1 MPDHPED
8 IPQNGP
14 PPAGEAYKDLQ
25 RAALQDLIDLS
36 PDVADAAEAEIERG
50 YRAAK
55 EAAEEDHDWATSRIE
70 RRGHR
75 IVEVGQRDYQKG
87 VERIRA
93 TFEVEENRL
102 REMKKAARQRVAD
115 EADVAEARA
124 KQTVDHDVW
133 LADSVLEATKN
144 QLVKELKK
152 LKVTSTSQ
160 RASLRAM
167 ESTTRSLLADYRLAE
182 PATPDRV
189 GPEPDPANDAA
200 ATVQSCSD
208 SARQHIASLGS
219 LAIPRLFVGARPY
232 AAVLLPTVA
241 AVALV
246 GWLTHAGV
254 IGASFLV
261 TGPIAL
267 VGSLAVLMGLGILL
281 RRVARSQ
288 VRAVYVPL
296 AEALSAARAA
306 VERYRTQTTQR
317 IEQRETDAARQRDN
331 ELQRARSTFRSTQ
344 ADIAVRRK
352 VAHIQAKD
360 EYSRLIAEAEARRD
374 GDRQTAEQWPRSDR
388 PRIEERY
395 RRYLAS
401 AQQRHERRMDD
412 CRRRYQQQQ
421 DALRQRWETG
431 LSRIET
437 LAATSLSEG
446 ENALPV
452 WSSMTG
458 PGWEPPRD
466 FASVVG
472 FGRLDVDLSQIAGTV
487 HQYQRLKIDRSTVL
501 SVPALLAFP
510 DRCSLLLQAE
520 QQGMAEAIGVIQA
533 VTLRLLTSLP
543 PGRVHLTIID
553 PVGLGQNFAGFMH
566 LADYD
571 EALIGGRIWTEA
583 SHIEQQ
589 LTDLTDHMETVI
601 QKYLRNEFETI
612 DAYNQQAGELAEP
625 YRFLVIANFPTN
637 FNDDSTRRLASI
649 VQSGPRCGV
658 YTLIASD
665 RRQPLPSGWRIDDIA
680 AHCVHLV
687 HEEDRFVWKDEVF
700 SHFPLTL
707 DAGPPEEDLSRIL
720 HVVGEQA
727 KDSNRV
733 EVPFEIIA
741 PSNDDCWTSDC
752 TDFLSIPVG
761 RCGATRQQHL
771 LLGKGVAQ
779 HALIAGKTGS
789 GKSTFLHVLITNLA
803 LWYRPDDV
811 EFYLVDFKKGV
822 EFKTY
827 ATHELPHARAI
838 AIESDREFGLSVL
851 QRIDAEMERR
861 GDVYRRLGVQ
871 GLPGYRRAAPDVP
884 MPRTLLIIDE
894 FQVFFSEDDKLAQ
907 DAAMLIDRLVRQ
919 GRAFGIH
926 LLLGSQ
932 TLGGT
937 TGLARSTMGQMAV
950 RVALQCSEAD
960 SQLILADDNTAARL
974 LSRPGE
980 AIYNDAGGLVE
991 GNSPFQTAWL
1001 DDAKRETCL
1010 ARVRELA
1017 ADRQFKRLDPLI
1029 VFEGNAPADIRKN
1042 RHLTD
1047 LLDAPGPRESAAA
1060 SRTWLGEAI
1069 AIKEPTGVTFRRQSG
1084 SNLIIIGQR
1093 DDAALGIMATAM
1105 VNLSAHHAPNTA
1117 EFYVLDGTPADT
1129 PEAGALARIAA
1140 TLPQQ
1145 TQVVEWR
1152 DVETTLAALADESR
1166 RRQESGRDDEP
1177 SVYVL
1182 IHGLQRYRMLR
1193 RSDDDFS
1200 FSVDGKDKPPEPG
1213 KQLAELLRDG
1223 PPLGIHILAWVDT
1236 ATALERAF
1244 DRQTVREFDNRV
1256 LFQMS
1261 AADSSN
1267 LIDSPLA
1274 NRLGYY
1280 RALFYSEEQ
1289 GLLEKFRPY
1298 ALPYAEWLDGL
1309 AARLG

>member
-1 MPDHPED
+1 MQDHPED
-8 IPQNGP
+8 ITPNALP
-14 PPAGEAYKDLQ
+14 PDAEAYKDRQ
-25 RAALQDLIDLS
+25 HTALRDLIDLS
-36 PDVADAAEAEIERG
+36 PQTADAAETEIEQH
-50 YRAAK
+50 YRAGK

-75 IVEVGQRDYQKG
+75 IVEAGQRDYQKG

-93 TFEVEENRL
+93 TFEAEENRL
-102 REMKKAARQRVAD
+102 RDVKKNARQRIVDGAD
-115 EADVAEARA
+115 TAERRA
-124 KQTVDHDVW
+124 KEKLDHDVW

-144 QLVKELKK
+144 QLVKDLKK
-152 LKVTSTSQ
+152 LKITIAAQ
-160 RASLRAM
+160 KNSLKAM
-167 ESTTRSLLADYRLAE
+167 EFRARLLLKNYRMAE
-182 PATPDRV
+182 PPLPDRAE
-189 GPEPDPANDAA
+189 PEPVPADDAA
-200 ATVQSCSD
+200 AAVRDGSEAT
-208 SARQHIASLGS
+208 RQHIESLASLS
-219 LAIPRLFVGARPY
+219 TPKWFVGARPH
-232 AAVLLPTVA
+232 AAVLLPSIA
-241 AVALV
+241 AAALA
-246 GWLTHAGV
+246 GWLTHIDV
-254 IGASFLV
+254 LTS
-261 TGPIAL
+261 
-267 VGSLAVLMGLGILL
+267 SLAVNLPVAFAGALAVLLGLGFLL
-281 RRVARSQ
+281 RRTARSQ
-288 VRAVYVPL
+288 VATIFGPL
-296 AEALSAARAA
+296 TESLADAQAA
-306 VERYRTQTTQR
+306 VDRYRVQSMQK
-317 IEQRETDAARQRDN
+317 IEQRETDAVKQRDS
-331 ELQRARSTFRSTQ
+331 ELHRARSTFASSQ
-344 ADIAVRRK
+344 ADLAVQRK
-352 VAHIQAKD
+352 GAHAKAKE

-374 GDRQTAEQWPRSDR
+374 SDRQIAERWPQSLR

-395 RRYLAS
+395 RNYLAS

-412 CRRRYQQQQ
+412 CRRRYQQRQ
-421 DALRQRWETG
+421 DALRQRWEEG
-431 LSRIET
+431 LARIET
-437 LAATSLSEG
+437 LAKTATSESQA
-446 ENALPV
+446 ALPD
-452 WSSMTG
+452 WATMTEAD
-458 PGWEPPRD
+458 WQPPKN
-466 FASVVG
+466 FASAVG
-472 FGRLDVDLSQIAGTV
+472 FGRLEVDPSRIAGTV
-487 HQYQRLKIDRSTVL
+487 HQYQRLNIDRSAAV

-510 DRCSLLLQAE
+510 DRCSLLLQTE
-520 QQGMAEAIGVIQA
+520 REGMTAAIDVVRA
-533 VTLRLLTSLP
+533 AMLRLLTSLP
-543 PGRVHLTIID
+543 PGRVRLTIID

-571 EALIGGRIWTEA
+571 ESLVGGRIWTEQ

-637 FNDDSTRRLASI
+637 FSEDAARRLASI
-649 VQSGPRCGV
+649 VESGPRCGV
-658 YTLIASD
+658 YALIACD
-665 RRQPLPSGWRIDDIA
+665 QRQQLPSRMPIDDIA

-687 HEEDRFVWKDEVF
+687 HKNDRFTWKDDVF

-707 DAGPPEEDLSRIL
+707 DTPPSEDDLSRIL

-727 KDSNRV
+727 KDASRV
-733 EVPFEIIA
+733 EVPFDIIA
-741 PSNDDCWTSDC
+741 PSIEDHWTSDC
-752 TDFLSIPVG
+752 TDSLSIPVG

-771 LLGKGVAQ
+771 QLGKGVAQ

-803 LWYRPDDV
+803 MWYRPDDV
-811 EFYLVDFKKGV
+811 EFYLIDFKKGV

-861 GDVYRRLGVQ
+861 GDAYRKLGVQ
-871 GLPGYRRAAPDVP
+871 DLPGFRRASPDEP

-937 TGLARSTMGQMAV
+937 AGLARSTMGQMAV
-950 RVALQCSEAD
+950 RIALQCSEAD

-1001 DDAKRETCL
+1001 NDEKRDTYL
-1010 ARVRELA
+1010 ARVCKM
-1017 ADRQFKRLDPLI
+1017 ADESFERPDPLI

-1042 RHLTD
+1042 RSLAD
-1047 LLDAPGPRESAAA
+1047 LLDAPGPHESTTPP
-1060 SRTWLGEAI
+1060 RTWLGEAI
-1069 AIKEPTGVTFRRQSG
+1069 AIKEPTSVPFRRQSG
-1084 SNLIIIGQR
+1084 SNLVIIGQR
-1093 DDAALGIMATAM
+1093 DDAAAGIVTTAM
-1105 VNLSAHHAPNTA
+1105 VNLAAHHAA
-1117 EFYVLDGTPADT
+1117 GSAKFYLLDSSPPDA
-1129 PEAGALARIAA
+1129 PEAGALARIAEA
-1140 TLPQQ
+1140 IPHEAHA
-1145 TQVVEWR
+1145 VKPR
-1152 DVETTLAALADESR
+1152 DGEAVLTSLADESR
-1166 RRQESGRDDEP
+1166 RRQEAGEDHEQSI
-1177 SVYVL
+1177 YV
-1182 IHGLQRYRMLR
+1182 IVHGLQRYRMLR

-1200 FSVDGKDKPPEPG
+1200 FSMDGKDKPANPG

-1223 PPLGIHILAWVDT
+1223 PPLGIHVLAWVDT
-1236 ATALERAF
+1236 AAALDRAF

-1274 NRLGYY
+1274 NRLGFY
-1280 RALFYSEEQ
+1280 RALLYSEEQ

-1298 ALPYAEWLDGL
+1298 ALPDAEWISALST
-1309 AARLG
+1309 RLT